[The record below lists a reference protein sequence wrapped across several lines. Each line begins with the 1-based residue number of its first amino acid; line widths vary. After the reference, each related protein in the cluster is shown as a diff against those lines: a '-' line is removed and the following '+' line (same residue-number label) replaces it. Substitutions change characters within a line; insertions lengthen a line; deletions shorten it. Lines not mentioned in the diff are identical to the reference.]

1 MTTVGRRRGGSV
13 RAKRPFAGFVLAL
26 LLSGCSSYPT
36 VYPDAAASGHDFVLC
51 ETHRGEIR
59 KISLWFEPGHV
70 LEWELIRTENEERNK
85 IPLAFLDYGE
95 VPAAMDQVFPQGRP
109 ESLRDGQTVQ
119 VALEYS
125 PEGELEPV
133 IRNAVTRWYK
143 KDSGRWKEVSEMEE
157 TAPKSGRKNEQKESP

>member
-1 MTTVGRRRGGSV
+1 MTTVERRRGGSV
-13 RAKRPFAGFVLAL
+13 RGERRFAGVMLVL
-26 LLSGCSSYPT
+26 LLSGCSSSPAL
-36 VYPDAAASGHDFVLC
+36 YPDAAASGHDFVLC
-51 ETHRGEIR
+51 ETRRGEVR

-70 LEWELIRTENEERNK
+70 LEWELIRTDNEERNK
-85 IPLAFLDYGE
+85 IPLSFLDYGD

-109 ESLRDGQTVQ
+109 ESLREGQTVQ

-143 KDSGRWKEVSEMEE
+143 KESGRWKEVSEMEE
-157 TAPKSGRKNEQKESP
+157 SAPKSGRKKEQK